1 MQPVDASS
9 GARSITAARATV
21 PQNKVSS
28 NNTVVEQIPII
39 EPTPHYP
46 LSANVSEI
54 MAHITELIKEQQEA
68 IQEAAT
74 EKNIEQKRTE
84 TQELFVEGNA
94 DIIESRSLPSK
105 QINTVEQA
113 TNDDFATSDDNAYK
127 QIAPNDKHQSLD
139 NKDRL
144 SQINEDLEDQYPLN
158 TLFKDSELTG
168 HDKSSAL
175 QAEPQQFSENQTVQ
189 SVEEQKQAV
198 IEPTISP
205 PDKMVIVT
213 KKI

>member
-9 GARSITAARATV
+9 GAGSITAARATV

-54 MAHITELIKEQQEA
+54 MARITELIKEQQEA

-74 EKNIEQKRTE
+74 EKNIEQKRSE
-84 TQELFVEGNA
+84 TRELFVEDNTDVTDSG
-94 DIIESRSLPSK
+94 SLSSK
-105 QINTVEQA
+105 QINSVDQA
-113 TNDDFATSDDNAYK
+113 TNDDFATSDDNANK
-127 QIAPNDKHQSLD
+127 QIGVNDEPQSLN
-139 NKDRL
+139 NKDDL

-158 TLFKDSELTG
+158 TLFKNSELTG
-168 HDKSSAL
+168 HEKSSAL
-175 QAEPQQFSENQTVQ
+175 QAEPQQFFENQTVQ
-189 SVEEQKQAV
+189 SVEE
-198 IEPTISP
+198 
-205 PDKMVIVT
+205 
-213 KKI
+213 

>member
-21 PQNKVSS
+21 PPNKASS
-28 NNTVVEQIPII
+28 NNTVVEQIPIV

-54 MAHITELIKEQQEA
+54 MAHITELIKEQQVA

-74 EKNIEQKRTE
+74 EKNLEQKRTE
-84 TQELFVEGNA
+84 MQELFAVGNT
-94 DIIESRSLPSK
+94 DITESGSLPSK
-105 QINTVEQA
+105 QINSVEQA
-113 TNDDFATSDDNAYK
+113 NNVDLAASDDNK
-127 QIAPNDKHQSLD
+127 QIGLNDKHQGSD
-139 NKDRL
+139 NKDGL
-144 SQINEDLEDQYPLN
+144 SQINEDLEDHYPLN
-158 TLFKDSELTG
+158 TLFKNSELTG
-168 HDKSSAL
+168 HEKSSASHDEL
-175 QAEPQQFSENQTVQ
+175 QRFSENQTAQ

-198 IEPTISP
+198 TEPIVSP
-205 PDKMVIVT
+205 PDKLVAVT

>member
-21 PQNKVSS
+21 PQNKASS
-28 NNTVVEQIPII
+28 NNTVVEQIPIV

-54 MAHITELIKEQQEA
+54 MAHITELIKEQQA
-68 IQEAAT
+68 TIQEAAT
-74 EKNIEQKRTE
+74 EKNIEQNRTE
-84 TQELFVEGNA
+84 TQELFAVGNT
-94 DIIESRSLPSK
+94 DVTDSGSLSSK
-105 QINTVEQA
+105 QINSVEQA
-113 TNDDFATSDDNAYK
+113 ATDDSRTLDDNANK
-127 QIAPNDKHQSLD
+127 QIGLNDKHQSLD
-139 NKDRL
+139 NKDGL

-168 HDKSSAL
+168 HEKSSASH
-175 QAEPQQFSENQTVQ
+175 AEPQRFSENHTVQ

-198 IEPTISP
+198 IEPTVSP
-205 PDKMVIVT
+205 PDKLVAVT

>member
-21 PQNKVSS
+21 PPNKASS
-28 NNTVVEQIPII
+28 NNTVVEQIPIV

-54 MAHITELIKEQQEA
+54 MAHITELIKEQQAA

-74 EKNIEQKRTE
+74 EKNLEQKRTE
-84 TQELFVEGNA
+84 MQELFAVGNT
-94 DIIESRSLPSK
+94 DVTESGSLPSK
-105 QINTVEQA
+105 QINSVEQV
-113 TNDDFATSDDNAYK
+113 TNADLAASDDNK
-127 QIAPNDKHQSLD
+127 QIGRNDKHQSLD
-139 NKDRL
+139 NKDGL
-144 SQINEDLEDQYPLN
+144 SQINEDLKDHYPLN

-168 HDKSSAL
+168 HEKSSASH
-175 QAEPQQFSENQTVQ
+175 AEPQRFSENQTAQ

-198 IEPTISP
+198 IEPIVSP
-205 PDKMVIVT
+205 PDKLVAVT

>member
-54 MAHITELIKEQQEA
+54 MARITELIKEQQAA

-74 EKNIEQKRTE
+74 EKNIEQKRSE
-84 TQELFVEGNA
+84 TQELFAVGNA
-94 DIIESRSLPSK
+94 DITESSSLPSK

-113 TNDDFATSDDNAYK
+113 TNGDLSASDDNAYK
-127 QIAPNDKHQSLD
+127 QIAPNDQHQSLD
-139 NKDRL
+139 NNNDL
-144 SQINEDLEDQYPLN
+144 SQINEDLEDHCLLN
-158 TLFKDSELTG
+158 TLFKDSKLTG
-168 HDKSSAL
+168 HEKSSASHT
-175 QAEPQQFSENQTVQ
+175 EPQWFSENQTFN
-189 SVEEQKQAV
+189 
-198 IEPTISP
+198 PFRN
-205 PDKMVIVT
+205 
-213 KKI
+213 

>member
-21 PQNKVSS
+21 PPNKASS
-28 NNTVVEQIPII
+28 NNTVVEQIPIV

-54 MAHITELIKEQQEA
+54 MAHITELIKEQQAA

-74 EKNIEQKRTE
+74 EKNLEQKRTE
-84 TQELFVEGNA
+84 MQELFAVGNT
-94 DIIESRSLPSK
+94 DVTESGSLPSK
-105 QINTVEQA
+105 QINSVEQV
-113 TNDDFATSDDNAYK
+113 TNADLAASDDNK
-127 QIAPNDKHQSLD
+127 QIGRNDKHQSLD
-139 NKDRL
+139 NKDGL
-144 SQINEDLEDQYPLN
+144 SQINEDLKDHYPLN

-168 HDKSSAL
+168 HEKSSASH
-175 QAEPQQFSENQTVQ
+175 AEPQRFSENQTVQ

-198 IEPTISP
+198 IEPTVFP
-205 PDKMVIVT
+205 PDKLVAVT

>member
-21 PQNKVSS
+21 PQNKASS
-28 NNTVVEQIPII
+28 NNTVVEQIPIV

-54 MAHITELIKEQQEA
+54 MAHITELIKEQQAA

-74 EKNIEQKRTE
+74 EKNIEQKCSE

-113 TNDDFATSDDNAYK
+113 TNGDLAASDDNAYK

-168 HDKSSAL
+168 HEKSSAL
-175 QAEPQQFSENQTVQ
+175 QAEPQRFSENQTVQ
-189 SVEEQKQAV
+189 SVDEQKQAV
-198 IEPTISP
+198 VEPTVSS

>member
-54 MAHITELIKEQQEA
+54 MARITELIKEQQEA

-74 EKNIEQKRTE
+74 EKNIEQKRSE
-84 TQELFVEGNA
+84 TRELFVEDNTDVTDSG
-94 DIIESRSLPSK
+94 SLSSK
-105 QINTVEQA
+105 QINSVDQA
-113 TNDDFATSDDNAYK
+113 TNDDFATSDDNANK
-127 QIAPNDKHQSLD
+127 QIGVNDEPQSLN
-139 NKDRL
+139 NKDDL

-158 TLFKDSELTG
+158 TLFKNSELTG
-168 HDKSSAL
+168 HEKSSAL
-175 QAEPQQFSENQTVQ
+175 QAEPQQFFENQTVQ
-189 SVEEQKQAV
+189 SVEE
-198 IEPTISP
+198 
-205 PDKMVIVT
+205 
-213 KKI
+213 

>member
-21 PQNKVSS
+21 PPNKASS
-28 NNTVVEQIPII
+28 NNTVVEQIPIV

-54 MAHITELIKEQQEA
+54 MAHITELIKEQQAA

-84 TQELFVEGNA
+84 MQELFAVGNA
-94 DIIESRSLPSK
+94 DITESSSLPSK

-113 TNDDFATSDDNAYK
+113 TNGDLSASDDNAYK
-127 QIAPNDKHQSLD
+127 QIAPNDQHQSLD
-139 NKDRL
+139 NNNDL
-144 SQINEDLEDQYPLN
+144 SQINEDLEDHCLLN
-158 TLFKDSELTG
+158 TLFKDSKLTG
-168 HDKSSAL
+168 HEKSSASHD
-175 QAEPQQFSENQTVQ
+175 EPQWFSENQTFN
-189 SVEEQKQAV
+189 
-198 IEPTISP
+198 PFRN
-205 PDKMVIVT
+205 
-213 KKI
+213 

>member
-21 PQNKVSS
+21 PPNKASS
-28 NNTVVEQIPII
+28 NNTVVEQIPIV

-54 MAHITELIKEQQEA
+54 MAHITELIKEQQAA

-74 EKNIEQKRTE
+74 EKNLEQKRTE
-84 TQELFVEGNA
+84 MQELFAVGNT
-94 DIIESRSLPSK
+94 DVTESGSLPSK
-105 QINTVEQA
+105 QINSVEQA
-113 TNDDFATSDDNAYK
+113 TNVDLAASDNNK
-127 QIAPNDKHQSLD
+127 QIGLNDKHQSLD
-139 NKDRL
+139 NKDGL

-168 HDKSSAL
+168 HEKSSASH
-175 QAEPQQFSENQTVQ
+175 AEPQRFSENQTVQ

-198 IEPTISP
+198 IEPTVSP
-205 PDKMVIVT
+205 PDKLVAVT

>member
-21 PQNKVSS
+21 PPNKASS
-28 NNTVVEQIPII
+28 NNTVVEQIPIV

-54 MAHITELIKEQQEA
+54 MAHITELIKEQQAA
-68 IQEAAT
+68 IQEVAT
-74 EKNIEQKRTE
+74 EKNLEQKRTE
-84 TQELFVEGNA
+84 MQELFAVGNT
-94 DIIESRSLPSK
+94 DVTESGSLPSK
-105 QINTVEQA
+105 KINSVEQA
-113 TNDDFATSDDNAYK
+113 NNVDLAASDDNK
-127 QIAPNDKHQSLD
+127 QIGLNDKHQGSD
-139 NKDRL
+139 NKDGL
-144 SQINEDLEDQYPLN
+144 SQINEDLEDHYPLN
-158 TLFKDSELTG
+158 TLFKNSELTG
-168 HDKSSAL
+168 HEKSSASH
-175 QAEPQQFSENQTVQ
+175 AEPQRFSENQTAQ

-205 PDKMVIVT
+205 SDKLVAVT

>member
-21 PQNKVSS
+21 PQNKASS
-28 NNTVVEQIPII
+28 NNTVVEQIPIV

-54 MAHITELIKEQQEA
+54 MAHITELIKEQQAA

-74 EKNIEQKRTE
+74 EKNIEQNRTE
-84 TQELFVEGNA
+84 TQELFAVGNT
-94 DIIESRSLPSK
+94 DITESSSVPSK
-105 QINTVEQA
+105 QINSVEQA
-113 TNDDFATSDDNAYK
+113 TNDELRTSDDNK
-127 QIAPNDKHQSLD
+127 PIGLNDKPQSLN
-139 NKDRL
+139 NKDDL
-144 SQINEDLEDQYPLN
+144 SQINEDLEDQYPL
-158 TLFKDSELTG
+158 TALFKDSEIAG
-168 HDKSSAL
+168 HEKSSASH
-175 QAEPQQFSENQTVQ
+175 AEPQRFSENQTVQ

-198 IEPTISP
+198 IEPTVSP
-205 PDKMVIVT
+205 QDKTMAVT

>member
-54 MAHITELIKEQQEA
+54 MARITELIKEQQEA

-74 EKNIEQKRTE
+74 EKNIEQKRSE
-84 TQELFVEGNA
+84 TRELFVEGNT
-94 DIIESRSLPSK
+94 DVTDSGSLSSK
-105 QINTVEQA
+105 QINSVDQA
-113 TNDDFATSDDNAYK
+113 TNDDFATSDDNANK
-127 QIAPNDKHQSLD
+127 QIGVNDEPQSLN
-139 NKDRL
+139 NKDDL
-144 SQINEDLEDQYPLN
+144 SQINEDLEDHYPLDPI
-158 TLFKDSELTG
+158 FKGSEIAG
-168 HDKSSAL
+168 HEKSSASHT
-175 QAEPQQFSENQTVQ
+175 EPQRFSENQTVQ
-189 SVEEQKQAV
+189 SVDEQKQAV
-198 IEPTISP
+198 VEPTVSS

>member
-21 PQNKVSS
+21 PPNKASS
-28 NNTVVEQIPII
+28 NNTVVEQIPIV

-54 MAHITELIKEQQEA
+54 MAHITELIKEQQAA

-74 EKNIEQKRTE
+74 EKNLEQKRTE
-84 TQELFVEGNA
+84 MQELFAVGNT
-94 DIIESRSLPSK
+94 DITDSGSLSSK
-105 QINTVEQA
+105 QINSVEQA
-113 TNDDFATSDDNAYK
+113 TNVEPRTSEDNTNK
-127 QIAPNDKHQSLD
+127 PITPNDQPQNLD
-139 NKDRL
+139 NKDDL
-144 SQINEDLEDQYPLN
+144 SQIHEDLKDHYPLN

-168 HDKSSAL
+168 HEKSSASH
-175 QAEPQQFSENQTVQ
+175 AEPQRFSENQTAQ

-198 IEPTISP
+198 IEPIVSP
-205 PDKMVIVT
+205 PDKLVAVT

>member
-21 PQNKVSS
+21 PPNKASS
-28 NNTVVEQIPII
+28 NNTVVEQIPIV

-54 MAHITELIKEQQEA
+54 MAHITELIKEQQAA

-74 EKNIEQKRTE
+74 EKNLEQKRTE
-84 TQELFVEGNA
+84 MQELFAVGNT
-94 DIIESRSLPSK
+94 DITESGSLPSK
-105 QINTVEQA
+105 QINSVEQA
-113 TNDDFATSDDNAYK
+113 NNVDLAASDDNK
-127 QIAPNDKHQSLD
+127 QIGLNDKHQGSD
-139 NKDRL
+139 NKDGL

-168 HDKSSAL
+168 HEKSSASH
-175 QAEPQQFSENQTVQ
+175 AEPQRFSENQTVQ
-189 SVEEQKQAV
+189 SVGEQKEAV
-198 IEPTISP
+198 IEPTVSP
-205 PDKMVIVT
+205 PDKTVAVT